1 MKSKDI
7 KYIIAILVFL
17 LMAPIKINAETLTTG
32 RIAATNNLKVRKG
45 PSTSEEKIATAKY
58 NSIVTILSYKDSGN
72 GCNDKWAEIKLDDG
86 TVGFVCSTFIEDI
99 VVIDLDKQ
107 NTTSEESQKM
117 KEMTDEEFDKYLT
130 DQGFPDSYK
139 IKLKELHK
147 LHPTW
152 IFKGVKSKYSWNNAL
167 NSQDSSGTSLLN
179 VNPTYAQN
187 GYEGY
192 LSVEEADYDHN
203 NDIFIPHDGTYWF
216 QANRQT
222 IAYYLD
228 PRNFLDEKQIFMFEE
243 LFYYQSYQ
251 TIDVVKHTL
260 SSEFLRQF
268 ATYFMKA
275 AEESKVSPVYLASL
289 AKQEVGTSSNNICS
303 NGKAGVLQ
311 DGVNYTGYY
320 NFYNIGASSSSNPKL
335 QSLKYAK
342 NVGWDSQE
350 KAIVNGSKIISNN
363 YVNCGQYTSYF
374 QKFNTAISATK
385 PLWHQYTTNITA
397 LVSPAISTYN
407 AYKTYGLIEKDFVF
421 AIPIYDG
428 LPDKTTLPNLGNP
441 NNWLKE
447 LKVNGTLVTNFNS
460 DTQEYT
466 VNIPYQES
474 VNIEATQIN
483 SKAKINGIG
492 KIELNNN
499 NTTINV
505 IVTAQNGNT
514 RTYKI
519 NIIRQ
524 EKVEEKKEENNIIE
538 EPEKINN
545 KETTDDDTQSEI
557 KNEDT
562 IAISEIIKS
571 SGYNTNDKYLSKV
584 TLGTNIQ
591 TIITNLTK
599 KYNTTSVNIKDKNNN
614 NKSVGTLVTGDKITI
629 SNGKEDLTYEVVI
642 YGDIDG
648 NGTINIV
655 DLLSVQKNILGY
667 TKLTNSYLKAA
678 DVNKDNKINV
688 VDLLMIQKHILNVTN
703 ISQG

>member
-1 MKSKDI
+1 MKSKGI
-7 KYIIAILVFL
+7 RYIITILVLL
-17 LMAPIKINAETLTTG
+17 LMTPIKINAETLTTG
-32 RIAATNNLKVRKG
+32 RVAATNNLKVRKG
-45 PSTSEEKIATAKY
+45 PSTSEMQIATAKY

-72 GCNDKWAEIKLDDG
+72 GCNDKWAEIKLDDNK
-86 TVGFVCSTFIEDI
+86 TGFVCSTFIEDI

-130 DQGFPDSYK
+130 DQGFPNSYK

-192 LSVEEADYDHN
+192 LSVEEADYNHN
-203 NDIFIPHDGTYWF
+203 EDKFIPHDGTYWF

-268 ATYFMKA
+268 APFFMKA

-342 NVGWDSQE
+342 SVGWDSQE

-428 LPDKTTLPNLGNP
+428 LPDKTTLPNPGNP

-483 SKAKINGIG
+483 SKAKIDGIV
-492 KIELNNN
+492 KIELKNN
-499 NTTINV
+499 NTTINIV
-505 IVTAQNGNT
+505 VTAQNKST

-524 EKVEEKKEENNIIE
+524 EKVEGNNEEITNNEKEEPTKIDNKEENN
-538 EPEKINN
+538 
-545 KETTDDDTQSEI
+545 ETNTVS
-557 KNEDT
+557 
-562 IAISEIIKS
+562 ISEILKS
-571 SGYNTNDKYLSKV
+571 SGYNTNEKYLSKV
-584 TLGTNIQ
+584 TLGTNIS

-614 NKSVGTLVTGDKITI
+614 AKTEGTIVTGDKITI
-629 SNGKEDLTYEVVI
+629 SNGKEDLSYEVVI
-642 YGDIDG
+642 FGDIDG
-648 NGTINIV
+648 NGTINVV